1 MENLYTVLFV
11 FIAAILSYLMGSI
24 PTAKIIARSHGVD
37 ITKEGSKNAGGT
49 NVGRVIGKKA
59 GILTMVL
66 DMIKCYVPC
75 LIVLLLLTYAPLNL
89 VDFIYRNETFVAIVA
104 LFVAIGHS
112 YPIFGH
118 FKGGKCVACFA
129 GYVLFVSPIL
139 ALLGAGTFFTV
150 FFLKKRVSLA
160 SLIGAPTTLLLS
172 CVPAILDLA
181 VLKDKTSYNGGMYFA
196 PSFMI
201 HLSFVTTVA
210 MLILV
215 SLIVIRHRTNI
226 QRLEKGT
233 EPETHFKKD

>member
-1 MENLYTVLFV
+1 METFYTVLFPALSAV
-11 FIAAILSYLMGSI
+11 IAYLIGSI

-66 DMIKCYVPC
+66 DMIKCYLPC
-75 LIVLLLLTYAPLNL
+75 LAVLLLLTFAPLSIH
-89 VDFIYRNETFVAIVA
+89 DFIYRNEILVSITALAVA
-104 LFVAIGHS
+104 LGHS

-139 ALLGAGTFFTV
+139 AIVGAGIFFTV
-150 FFLKKRVSLA
+150 FFLRKRVSLA
-160 SLIGAPTTLLLS
+160 SLIGAPMTLLLS
-172 CVPAILDLA
+172 CVPAILDLT
-181 VLKDKTSYNGGMYFA
+181 VLQDKTTFNGGLYFSSA
-196 PSFMI
+196 FMLHI
-201 HLSFVTTVA
+201 SFVTTVS
-210 MLILV
+210 MLLFV
-215 SLIVIRHRTNI
+215 SMIVFRHRSNI